1 MSDMQRCR
9 IDKPPAFVIVTFF
22 TKLPFVICLK
32 EVCFYFP
39 YAKCTATSLLKTV
52 KLSFRILYIFLS
64 WQKNTFFTLPECLLV
79 KM

>member
-9 IDKPPAFVIVTFF
+9 IDKTLAFVIVTFF

-52 KLSFRILYIFLS
+52 CETELQNFLHFSILAE
-64 WQKNTFFTLPECLLV
+64 KHFFHPTRVSSC
-79 KM
+79 